1 MKAFYKMM
9 YGLPVA
15 QKVYA
20 SIKENIKSI
29 TYYPGMGYVEPTLA
43 DYPQCFRTFVQH
55 PNLKI
60 VYWIEDGYV
69 KIAMFFDTRQEP
81 EK

>member
-1 MKAFYKMM
+1 MKRLKLRVSPLAKQQTREMKAFYKMM

-29 TYYPGMGYVEPTLA
+29 TYYPGMGYVDL
-43 DYPQCFRTFVQH
+43 H
-55 PNLKI
+55 
-60 VYWIEDGYV
+60 
-69 KIAMFFDTRQEP
+69 
-81 EK
+81 